1 MQTLLNVQPK
11 AFITQNKQR
20 LKQFTDKIY
29 LKDNSNFEIELFN
42 PLTKK
47 IKSEITLNKVTIG
60 SIVLRPGERIYLDR
74 FFDSPNK
81 FIFKTYEVENN
92 NSIID
97 NAIQFN
103 GDVEINFYEE
113 NNYINSTPLM
123 PINGYFN
130 GGYTTA
136 CTSNYSLGVV
146 PRLTTTFTN
155 YNSLAGYTT
164 TSTSNHNLPLNKET
178 GIIVKGEKSNQTFS
192 NDNSNFNFYAT
203 YNLKLKIL
211 PLSEKEFTYDDV
223 KIYCTKCGRKKSKQ
237 SDNFCGTCGTKF

>member
-1 MQTLLNVQPK
+1 MQTLLNVQPE

-20 LKQFTDKIY
+20 LKQFIDKIY

-42 PLTKK
+42 PLTEK

-92 NSIID
+92 NNIID
-97 NAIQFN
+97 NAIRFN
-103 GDVEINFYEE
+103 GDIEINFYDTPNKFIIKTYEVGNINNKE
-113 NNYINSTPLM
+113 NNYLNLTS
-123 PINGYFN
+123 INGLAS
-130 GGYTTA
+130 YTTTYTTYNNL
-136 CTSNYSLGVV
+136 TS
-146 PRLTTTFTN
+146 
-155 YNSLAGYTT
+155 YTT
-164 TSTSNHNLPLNKET
+164 TSTSDHSLQSNKET

-192 NDNSNFNFYAT
+192 NDNSNFNFYPS
-203 YNLKLKIL
+203 LKIKLKIL
-211 PLSEKEFTYDDV
+211 PISEKEFTSDDI